1 MKRLK
6 ENFQK
11 PHILIVGAG
20 IIGKFNAL
28 ELSRLGYQIT
38 IADPVLDKNSS
49 SAALGLLMGNMYQ
62 KRNGRSWILRKQSIE
77 LWPKW
82 IKFLQQFNT
91 ELHIEKP
98 LIELTTNDAKF
109 EKLKKFV
116 NDNNNQGLEILEKNS
131 LVIKNINKTFKTK
144 DLN

>member
-1 MKRLK
+1 
-6 ENFQK
+6 
-11 PHILIVGAG
+11 
-20 IIGKFNAL
+20 
-28 ELSRLGYQIT
+28 
-38 IADPVLDKNSS
+38 
-49 SAALGLLMGNMYQ
+49 MGNIYQ

-98 LIELTTNDAKF
+98 LIQLTTNDASF

-116 NDNNNQGLEILEKNS
+116 NNNKNQGLEVLEKDSN
-131 LVIKNINKTFKTK
+131 LIENINFCI
-144 DLN
+144 LILILYAIFL